1 MQRLYQSGVCHFS
14 RVRPAVQVWRVECW
28 FVLCPDHPWSNQL
41 EEENSVDVY
50 LTARMM
56 NLMRPG
62 VFDDIE
68 QYQFL
73 YKAILSL
80 VSTKEDERA
89 LHYSENNGTVPANP
103 SESLES
109 LM

>member
-1 MQRLYQSGVCHFS
+1 MFWVNYSFNIFLQ
-14 RVRPAVQVWRVECW
+14 
-28 FVLCPDHPWSNQL
+28 D
-41 EEENSVDVY
+41 
-50 LTARMM
+50 
-56 NLMRPG
+56 
-62 VFDDIE
+62 